1 MPGVRRSPGG
11 GNGNPFQYPCLENPV
26 DRGAWWAIVCGVTKS
41 RTWLSRHEHAQETL
55 NSESWDS
62 AYRKCPCPL
71 QYSRFPRCPW
81 SEACGAELPRSFLLP
96 GSPPR
101 LQANS
106 AGSLPLGS
114 NEWLVHFLYPAGCW
128 GGGGPTRM
136 FEAKIL
142 TSGSSWPREERVTEK
157 EKSLKA
163 QKEMSQGRNYT
174 LSNTYW
180 VLS

>member
-41 RTWLSRHEHAQETL
+41 RTWLSRHDHAQEML

-62 AYRKCPCPL
+62 ACRKCPCAL
-71 QYSRFPRCPW
+71 QYSSSLGLPGW
-81 SEACGAELPRSFLLP
+81 GACGPELPRSFLLP

-114 NEWLVHFLYPAGCW
+114 NEWLVHFLYPAGCYK
-128 GGGGPTRM
+128 GLPGCLKPRFLPLEAPDLGKKGLQKRKEFKGTKKDVTRQ
-136 FEAKIL
+136 
-142 TSGSSWPREERVTEK
+142 
-157 EKSLKA
+157 KSY
-163 QKEMSQGRNYT
+163 S
-174 LSNTYW
+174 
-180 VLS
+180 